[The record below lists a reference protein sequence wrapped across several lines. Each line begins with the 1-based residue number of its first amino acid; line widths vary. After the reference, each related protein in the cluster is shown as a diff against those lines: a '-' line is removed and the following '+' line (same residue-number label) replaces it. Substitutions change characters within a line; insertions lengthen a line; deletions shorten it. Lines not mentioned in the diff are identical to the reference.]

1 MAPHAT
7 AAPNAEQDAY
17 WNEQAG
23 PKWVAL
29 HEQIDTQIRPL
40 GELIMTRAGLA
51 AGERVLDVGCG
62 CGDTTLALARRVAPG
77 GSVLGLDISAPML
90 ARAGQRLESEDR
102 DAAVG
107 GQVSFQRA
115 DAQTW
120 AFDTDAFDVL
130 FSRFGVMFFAD
141 PRAAFANLHRAL
153 RPGGRLAFVCW
164 QGVADNPWMLVPMAA
179 ALQHLPPPPLPDP
192 GAPGP
197 FAFADPQHVRAI
209 LGAAGFTAVGLEP
222 VRMTLTV
229 GGGRDLD
236 QSVEFL
242 LQMGPTARALRDAP
256 DSSVV
261 PRVAAAVRDALLP
274 YATPAGVR
282 MDSASWL
289 VTARA

>member
-1 MAPHAT
+1 MTSPAA
-7 AAPNAEQDAY
+7 AAPNAEQDVY
-17 WNEQAG
+17 WNDQAG

-29 HEQIDTQIRPL
+29 QDRIDAQIRPL
-40 GELIMTRAGLA
+40 GELIMDRAGLT

-77 GSVLGLDISAPML
+77 GRVLGLDISIPML
-90 ARAGQRLESEDR
+90 ARAGQRLADER
-102 DAAVG
+102 AAAVA

-120 AFDTDAFDVL
+120 AFDVGAFDVL
-130 FSRFGVMFFAD
+130 FSRFGVMFFDD
-141 PRAAFANLHRAL
+141 PRAAFTNLHGAL
-153 RPGGRLAFVCW
+153 RRGGRLAFVCW

-179 ALQHLPPPPLPDP
+179 ALQHLPPPPLAEP

-197 FAFADPQHVRAI
+197 FAFADPEHVRAI

-236 QSVEFL
+236 QSVDFL

-256 DSSVV
+256 DPSVV
-261 PRVAAAVRDALLP
+261 PRVAAAVREVLLP
-274 YATPAGVR
+274 YATPEGVQ

>member
-1 MAPHAT
+1 MTSPAA
-7 AAPNAEQDAY
+7 AAPNADQDLY

-23 PKWVAL
+23 PKWVVL
-29 HEQIDTQIRPL
+29 QEHIDAQIRPL
-40 GELIMTRAGLA
+40 GELIMARAGCT

-62 CGDTTLALARRVAPG
+62 CGDTTLDLARRVAPG
-77 GSVLGLDISAPML
+77 GRVLGLDISAPML
-90 ARAGQRLESEDR
+90 AHAGQRLEAEER
-102 DAAVG
+102 RAAVG
-107 GQVSFQRA
+107 GEVSFQRA

-120 AFDTDAFDVL
+120 AFDAGAFDVL

-141 PRAAFANLHRAL
+141 PRAAFTNLHRAL
-153 RPGGRLAFVCW
+153 RSGGRLAFVCW

-179 ALQHLPPPPLPDP
+179 ALQLLPPPPLPVA

-197 FAFADPQHVRAI
+197 FAFADPEHVRGS
-209 LGAAGFTAVGLEP
+209 LGAAGFTAVALEP

-229 GGGRDLD
+229 GGGSDLD
-236 QSVEFL
+236 QSVDFL

-256 DSSVV
+256 DPSVV
-261 PRVAAAVRDALLP
+261 PRVAAAVREALLP
-274 YATPAGVR
+274 YATPQGVQ